1 MNEHQ
6 LLRQL
11 LPLLPI
17 LLLTSCNG
25 QVKERE
31 AGARSSTDTTS
42 QPVQVIHDTTG
53 ISYHRAD
60 GSMARVSLNAVS
72 VTPLMPL
79 QFDDTH
85 TYAER
90 MRSIVHM
97 RPAPATQTAGKP

>member
-1 MNEHQ
+1 
-6 LLRQL
+6 
-11 LPLLPI
+11 
-17 LLLTSCNG
+17 
-25 QVKERE
+25 
-31 AGARSSTDTTS
+31 
-42 QPVQVIHDTTG
+42 
-53 ISYHRAD
+53 
-60 GSMARVSLNAVS
+60 MARVPLNAVS